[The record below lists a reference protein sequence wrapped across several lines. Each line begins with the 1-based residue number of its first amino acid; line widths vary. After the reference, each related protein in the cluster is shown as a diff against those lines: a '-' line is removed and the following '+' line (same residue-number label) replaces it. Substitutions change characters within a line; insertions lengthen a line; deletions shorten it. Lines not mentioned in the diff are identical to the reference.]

1 MSEPIT
7 EKETN
12 PTPAV
17 PKEPTEE
24 EYIPTQ
30 EVKELANEIYEEYKE
45 LLESLNINTTNF
57 ILIVTKSLERVNR
70 IKKLNDQEKYATTI
84 LILNQLVEEVP
95 DTDETDRYYLKN
107 MVPSLIRIV
116 IDASDGKLKLNV
128 KRLKRKKTVNVKQ
141 VIEDLYEQIKQII
154 TDNNYS
160 AEYICTN
167 VVVIVGMLMTAVEQ
181 YPELTGME
189 KKAVVIK
196 IFDRLI
202 DDFTDIF
209 PDMDDNL
216 KGLVQQAKL
225 MLPSVIDMLV
235 SVGRNHFQ
243 IKAKKCWKWLKGICG
258 CKE

>member
-1 MSEPIT
+1 MSEQ
-7 EKETN
+7 EKEGSQ
-12 PTPAV
+12 PPAV
-17 PKEPTEE
+17 HKEAIEE
-24 EYIPTQ
+24 EYVPTQ
-30 EVKELANEIYEEYKE
+30 EVKEFANEVYEEYKE

-57 ILIVTKSLERVNR
+57 ILIVTKCLERVNK
-70 IKKLNDQEKYATTI
+70 IKKMNDQEKYATTV
-84 LILNQLVEEVP
+84 LILNQLVDEVP

-116 IDASDGKLKLNV
+116 INASDGKLKLNI
-128 KRLKRKKTVNVKQ
+128 KKLKRKKTVNVKQ
-141 VIEDLYEQIKQII
+141 IIEDLYKQIKQII
-154 TDNNYS
+154 TDNNYT

-189 KKAVVIK
+189 KKAIVIK
-196 IFDRLI
+196 IFDKLI

-216 KGLVQQAKL
+216 KGLVQHAKI

-243 IKAKKCWKWLKGICG
+243 IKAKKCWKWLKGVCK